1 MKNPRGST
9 GPTTD
14 RGKQISSQN
23 ASKHHCT
30 STQLIVGNEDPAEFD
45 ALLDSL
51 TAEYQPETEMQ
62 KTTVMQAAR
71 AVWHLARLNR
81 EFDKSQQN
89 LYKEQANMY
98 EWNAAQQA
106 EFERMSRYRTRA
118 ERAHG
123 RAWQGVEALRKLRL
137 QAGQRAFWENL
148 QQERLAL
155 SKQRLQLSTAR
166 LEHTVQQKEQTQKEK
181 EPKEKDKTTKPD
193 PWHTPLHLL
202 QEIEIRVL
210 DGVVSHRIY
219 PQADDLQQRA
229 NRADLGVGVRRCF
242 EFPDGIP
249 AEYAWVNQPDIIHK
263 DIVWEQ
269 FFDSIDAW
277 RAHVALE
284 TAAGPDRY
292 LPKRRII

>member
-1 MKNPRGST
+1 MKTPKKTT
-9 GPTTD
+9 GPATD

-23 ASKHHCT
+23 AAKHNCT
-30 STQLIVGNEDPAEFD
+30 STQLIVGDEVPAEFD

-71 AVWHLARLNR
+71 AVWHLARVNR

-123 RAWQGVEALRKLRL
+123 RAWQGVEALRKLHL
-137 QAGQRAFWENL
+137 QAEQRAFWENL
-148 QQERLAL
+148 QQERLDL

-166 LEHTVQQKEQTQKEK
+166 LEHTVQQKEQTQNEKAPKE
-181 EPKEKDKTTKPD
+181 KEKDKAAKPVL
-193 PWHTPLHLL
+193 WHEPMHLL
-202 QEIEIRVL
+202 QEIEIRLL

-219 PQADDLQQRA
+219 PHAEDCSSAQIAPTPA
-229 NRADLGVGVRRCF
+229 WECGAASNSPTASPPNTPGSTNRTSPTKTTASSGNNSSTASMPG
-242 EFPDGIP
+242 
-249 AEYAWVNQPDIIHK
+249 
-263 DIVWEQ
+263 
-269 FFDSIDAW
+269 
-277 RAHVALE
+277 AL
-284 TAAGPDRY
+284 TWP
-292 LPKRRII
+292 